1 MPTNSIIVR
10 HKIRRFLNSIN
21 RQNLYNYRLPIC
33 ILLAVIIVSFSYF
46 GLSNESLDNSL
57 NLHQTMNQNNRGNS
71 AEKNLQTEKD
81 YREGWI
87 TDYPQIENLI
97 ILPCHSV
104 YAPEL
109 NREFSDPSDS
119 DRFSKVLD
127 ANNWLMASFQK
138 ESEDQVS
145 FVKHIE
151 MSLLELHEN
160 IGDSV
165 LVVTGGYTKS
175 EIEKSESSGYI
186 EVAKSVGFLKNPYF
200 RIGTNILVEEYARD
214 SYENVL
220 YSICLFYKKFQ
231 KFPKKITVVG
241 YGFKKERFVNSHL
254 ATLGYKDASGG
265 DGDHVKY
272 VSVGPFYPD
281 KPESMSEIEYEE
293 KKSLF
298 WTSLKESEKKN
309 ALDLFKLNP
318 FGSKGS
324 KLYTKKE
331 TRDPWGKHSQAF
343 KIYKENEILS
353 ELIEID
359 ELELG
364 EAMKVYRTK
373 IEPAF
378 PLYK

>member
-1 MPTNSIIVR
+1 MTI
-10 HKIRRFLNSIN
+10 
-21 RQNLYNYRLPIC
+21 
-33 ILLAVIIVSFSYF
+33 
-46 GLSNESLDNSL
+46 
-57 NLHQTMNQNNRGNS
+57 GNT
-71 AEKNLQTEKD
+71 EKKLQTEKD
-81 YREGWI
+81 YNEGWI

-109 NREFSDPSDS
+109 NREISDLSNN

-165 LVVTGGYTKS
+165 LVVTGGYTKP
-175 EIEKSESSGYI
+175 EIEKSESAGYI
-186 EVAKSVGFLKNPYF
+186 EVAKSVEFLKNPYF
-200 RIGTNILVEEYARD
+200 RIGTNILIEEYARD

-220 YSICLFYKKFQ
+220 YSICTFYKKFN

-241 YGFKKERFVNSHL
+241 YGFKKERFVDSHL
-254 ATLGYKDASGG
+254 ATLGYKDESGE
-265 DGDHVKY
+265 HVKY

-281 KPESMSEIEYEE
+281 KPESMSESDYEE
-293 KKSLF
+293 KKQLF
-298 WTSLKESEKKN
+298 WSSLRKSEKTN

-324 KLYTKKE
+324 KLHEKKE
-331 TRDPWGKHSQAF
+331 VRDPWNKHVGVSKF
-343 KIYKENEILS
+343 YNDNVILNT
-353 ELIEID
+353 LIEID
-359 ELELG
+359 DLELND
-364 EAMKVYRTK
+364 AMRIYRTK
-373 IEPAF
+373 IEPEF